1 MRHGLAAFD
10 PDGSKR
16 FEATATVLNRQNREL
31 DEQLRVFQ
39 SRLVAFAKDHNSE
52 LKGNADFRMKFIKM
66 CTSIGI
72 DPIFL
77 FDKERHL
84 FDVNDFFYEICV
96 KVIEICRKTK
106 DLNGGVISFDELH
119 KGYFELYKVDMNDL
133 QKAVEMLDTLAGGFQ
148 TFTIKNKKYL
158 RSVPNELTNDQTE
171 ILQVCSILG
180 YASIP
185 LLKLNLDWKPV
196 RSDAVLKEMVAK
208 GILWVDNQA
217 RGEILYWDPA
227 WIVRSN
233 LD

>member
-16 FEATATVLNRQNREL
+16 FEATATILSQQNNEL
-31 DEQLRVFQ
+31 DEQLNVFQ
-39 SRLVAFAKDHNSE
+39 SRLVAFAKDHNAE

-96 KVIEICRKTK
+96 KVIEICRRTK

-133 QKAVEMLDTLAGGFQ
+133 QKAVKMLDILAGGFQ
-148 TFTIKNKKYL
+148 TFTINNKKYL
-158 RSVPNELTNDQTE
+158 RSVPNELTNDHTK
-171 ILQVCSILG
+171 ILEVCAILG

-185 LLKLNLDWKPV
+185 LLKLNLDWRPV

-217 RGEILYWDPA
+217 KGETLYWDPA

-233 LD
+233 PE